1 LKRTNGLRPGWRRK
15 FVHPTH
21 SKHTLPLSP
30 HVLARQFEKPRP
42 NLAWVYIRTRSGW
55 RYLAAVMD
63 LHARK
68 IVGWAMAPE
77 MPATRVCTALQ
88 MAIVQ
93 RNPTASMVVHSD
105 RGTQYASAQHQ
116 GLLKQHGLVGSMSCK
131 GNRWDNAVMECFF
144 LNLKRERVWLKD

>member
-1 LKRTNGLRPGWRRK
+1 MRGVTMGRHKVHHLMRANGLRPVWRRK
-15 FVHPTH
+15 FVPTTH

-30 HVLARQFEKPRP
+30 NLLARQSKKPRP
-42 NLAWVYIRTRSGW
+42 NLTWVCDITYIRTRSGW

-77 MPATRVCTALQ
+77 MPATLVCTALQ

-93 RNPTASMVVHSD
+93 HNPTA
-105 RGTQYASAQHQ
+105 T
-116 GLLKQHGLVGSMSCK
+116 LVGRMSRK
-131 GNRWDNAVMECFF
+131 GNCGDNAVMECFF
-144 LNLKRERVWLKD
+144 LNLKSERV

>member
-93 RNPTASMVVHSD
+93 RNPTA
-105 RGTQYASAQHQ
+105 T
-116 GLLKQHGLVGSMSCK
+116 LVGRMSCK